1 MTVFTCMHA
10 QSCPTLCD
18 PWTVAHQAPL
28 CMGFF
33 RQENWSGLPFPIPG
47 YLPVPGIEPVSC
59 MVLYIPSSQTDYI
72 MVFYLQS
79 LLLFAFLHLFI
90 ASSNRGGLS
99 HTQSIQSAVIS
110 REWVGFT
117 LAWVLSTTDTWCNSQ
132 WTVRTFRL
140 SDAKGKCTTHQGGSR
155 LPGVTE
161 LYLFLP
167 HAKCMEVS
175 S

>member
-1 MTVFTCMHA
+1 MAGRGRVAGWGGVGVMGWYGSCLFQLAVTHAYA

-72 MVFYLQS
+72 MVLYLQS

-132 WTVRTFRL
+132 
-140 SDAKGKCTTHQGGSR
+140 
-155 LPGVTE
+155 
-161 LYLFLP
+161 
-167 HAKCMEVS
+167 
-175 S
+175 

>member
-1 MTVFTCMHA
+1 MCLFIQC
-10 QSCPTLCD
+10 TLIELFLD
-18 PWTVAHQAPL
+18 VRIYTSSTDVVVNE
-28 CMGFF
+28 
-33 RQENWSGLPFPIPG
+33 R
-47 YLPVPGIEPVSC
+47 VPGIEPVSC

-132 WTVRTFRL
+132 
-140 SDAKGKCTTHQGGSR
+140 
-155 LPGVTE
+155 
-161 LYLFLP
+161 
-167 HAKCMEVS
+167 
-175 S
+175 